1 MYGFRPYNFIFVA
14 RRVCINY
21 SGGNYPRG
29 WVGVGHLPSMFFAP
43 NFKVNCTFQLRS
55 DNLSD
60 LGVNCYVAINW
71 C

>member
-1 MYGFRPYNFIFVA
+1 MGPVPITVA
-14 RRVCINY
+14 RRGCVNY

-29 WVGVGHLPSMFFAP
+29 WVSVVHLPRMFFAP
-43 NFKVNCTFQLRS
+43 TFKVNCTFQLRI